1 MWNSTI
7 IVPLTPELEEQ
18 LRKEVVV
25 NKTIKV
31 MHEVQTLSYD
41 QAVKIMEILQ

>member
-1 MWNSTI
+1 M
-7 IVPLTPELEEQ
+7 PLTPELEEQ